1 MPDALVAHSFWKCR
15 RIAATGFLAWSLSVL
30 SCAPQKHQLEEGR
43 VPALQSLEDAAG
55 SLTLAEAEKSSSWTD
70 LNGQP
75 TFGYTSSAYWIR
87 FRITS
92 ESPDLL
98 LRVGHPIL
106 DSIKVFQLADGQIK
120 EYHAGDRLPF
130 AERPVLHRDFVFPL
144 DAQGPQTVY
153 VRVQSSSSMQV
164 PVSLWTRKGFLEA
177 TGTEN
182 YILGIYFGSLGV
194 MLLYNLFL
202 YFSVRDT
209 SYLFYVLYISAF
221 ALTMLNLNGMAY
233 QFLWPA
239 SPLIENTSVLFL
251 LFASGASAAGFS
263 MSFLK
268 TRQMTGWVHRV
279 LTAIVALSLAA
290 IILSPWLP
298 MRLALTAFNL
308 LMLVLVPSILLAAW
322 RSLKNG
328 YVPAR
333 YFLFAW
339 AGFLAG
345 ILINALRTLGILP
358 INPFTNNAMLCGS
371 ALEVVLLSLALGA
384 RIKVIRQERTDAQML
399 ALSSI
404 QRADR
409 LQDELLS
416 NVSHEL
422 NTPLASI
429 LAHAEM
435 LQNGDWAAEE
445 LANVY
450 ATIRS
455 DSAKLSRQVNNL
467 MLVTKIGAQS
477 LTTAPQECDLLRIM
491 KQAAE
496 AVAVEHPG
504 RIVSVEEC
512 TLHAHTDGMLLQK
525 ALHEIVLNGVLY
537 SGPEAFVRVR
547 ACRSGPMIEIEVTDN
562 GPGIPDHA
570 IDIVTGRFARM
581 DQAITYRESGIGMG
595 LFLATRLAEIL
606 HGTLTLENDLNGG
619 LRARFQLPGGP

>member
-98 LRVGHPIL
+98 LRVGHPHPRQHQGLSAGRRPDQRI
-106 DSIKVFQLADGQIK
+106 SCRGQTSVCR
-120 EYHAGDRLPF
+120 A
-130 AERPVLHRDFVFPL
+130 AVLHRDFVFPL

-358 INPFTNNAMLCGS
+358 IQSFYKQC
-371 ALEVVLLSLALGA
+371 
-384 RIKVIRQERTDAQML
+384 DA
-399 ALSSI
+399 
-404 QRADR
+404 
-409 LQDELLS
+409 
-416 NVSHEL
+416 
-422 NTPLASI
+422 
-429 LAHAEM
+429 
-435 LQNGDWAAEE
+435 
-445 LANVY
+445 
-450 ATIRS
+450 
-455 DSAKLSRQVNNL
+455 
-467 MLVTKIGAQS
+467 
-477 LTTAPQECDLLRIM
+477 
-491 KQAAE
+491 
-496 AVAVEHPG
+496 
-504 RIVSVEEC
+504 
-512 TLHAHTDGMLLQK
+512 
-525 ALHEIVLNGVLY
+525 
-537 SGPEAFVRVR
+537 VRVR
-547 ACRSGPMIEIEVTDN
+547 P
-562 GPGIPDHA
+562 
-570 IDIVTGRFARM
+570 
-581 DQAITYRESGIGMG
+581 
-595 LFLATRLAEIL
+595 
-606 HGTLTLENDLNGG
+606 
-619 LRARFQLPGGP
+619 